1 MEQRSKICVQ
11 AWKPVKLTKRAE
23 NIRSVAAFFLPKMFY
38 QLYSLW
44 QIGQGSF
51 ALAVSLGTVF
61 PPLFGLPPFRGK
73 NGGRL
78 KNLPRVFIMKN
89 SNHVQEHTAI
99 YSLTAYNQRLRQ
111 LQRQKRLKILFDCMG
126 YFCICFI
133 TFSLLFLGE

>member
-1 MEQRSKICVQ
+1 MADRAGQLRAGRS
-11 AWKPVKLTKRAE
+11 L
-23 NIRSVAAFFLPKMFY
+23 S
-38 QLYSLW
+38 
-44 QIGQGSF
+44 
-51 ALAVSLGTVF
+51 TVF

-73 NGGRL
+73 NGGRFA
-78 KNLPRVFIMKN
+78 KNLLRVYNMKN